1 MTVGPSADDAPR
13 AARRL
18 PGLARRLAHVSVWE
32 AIARSRIRASER
44 ALPATRHLSAQGAGT
59 GAGAGVARERMREFL
74 RRADGRG
81 VTITMIVNQLASEQL
96 KVARSMVRRWLAD
109 DIARGVV
116 ERVTLGFYRL
126 RQSGDAGRRGSS
138 E

>member
-1 MTVGPSADDAPR
+1 
-13 AARRL
+13 
-18 PGLARRLAHVSVWE
+18 
-32 AIARSRIRASER
+32 
-44 ALPATRHLSAQGAGT
+44 
-59 GAGAGVARERMREFL
+59 MREFL

>member
-1 MTVGPSADDAPR
+1 
-13 AARRL
+13 
-18 PGLARRLAHVSVWE
+18 
-32 AIARSRIRASER
+32 
-44 ALPATRHLSAQGAGT
+44 
-59 GAGAGVARERMREFL
+59 MREFL
-74 RRADGRG
+74 SRADGRG

-116 ERVTLGFYRL
+116 ERATLGFYRL